1 MLMDERKEFAK
12 QAIDY
17 SIYLLTDDACLKG
30 RPLLACVEQA
40 LQGGVTLVQYR
51 SKFKDGG
58 PMYEEALT
66 LKALCDSYNVPLI
79 INDRVDVAL
88 AVGAAGVHVGQDDL
102 PCSVVRNLVGA
113 DFIIGVSAH
122 NPAEAL
128 RAIADGAD
136 YLGCGA
142 VFGTAT
148 KPGVAKLGLANL
160 QAIHSVA
167 TIPMVGIGGVN
178 ASNYAEVL
186 ATGANGAAIIS
197 GILAAEDIKTEVGKF
212 VAVKSVNNVTVSGAA
227 KK

>member
-1 MLMDERKEFAK
+1 MLMDERKKFAK
-12 QAIDY
+12 QVIDY

-58 PMYEEALT
+58 PMYEEAMT

-160 QAIHSVA
+160 QAIRSVA

-197 GILAAEDIKTEVGKF
+197 GILVAEDIKTEVGKF